1 MRAALVTIAAV
12 LVAAIVPALL
22 VTVSLRLVANDW
34 IVWFEYA
41 HGGVPDDRYGM
52 TSDERSRLARVGLHA
67 ILPGGA
73 GIGLLEQ
80 TLLPSGAPAFDER
93 EISHMRDVRRIVV
106 ALFRVQV
113 AAATL
118 VLMLS
123 VTLILGRHG
132 RVLLRAWRAG
142 GALTLAV
149 AAAVGLFMLVAW
161 SRFFEDFH
169 GLLFEGSS
177 WRFGE
182 TDTLRRL
189 YPGELWM
196 GVAAWI
202 SGLTVLLAAAVVA
215 GATLLLRP
223 SRLARE

>member
-1 MRAALVTIAAV
+1 MRAALVSTAAV
-12 LVAAIVPALL
+12 VVAATVPVLL

-41 HGGVPDDRYGM
+41 HGGVPGDRYGM
-52 TSDERSRLARVGLHA
+52 TSEERRRLARLGLDA

-73 GIGLLEQ
+73 GIRALEQ
-80 TLLPSGAPAFDER
+80 ALLPSGAPAFDER

-106 ALFRVQV
+106 TLFRVQV

-118 VLMLS
+118 LLALS
-123 VTLILGRHG
+123 VALVLGRHG
-132 RVLLRAWRAG
+132 RGLLRAWRAG
-142 GALTLAV
+142 GALTLA
-149 AAAVGLFMLVAW
+149 AAATVGLFMLVAW
-161 SRFFEDFH
+161 SRFFEDLH
-169 GLLFEGSS
+169 GLFFEGSS

-189 YPGELWM
+189 YPDELWM

-202 SGLTVLLAAAVVA
+202 SGLTVLLATAIVA
-215 GATLLLRP
+215 GATLLLRR
-223 SRLARE
+223 SRLTRE